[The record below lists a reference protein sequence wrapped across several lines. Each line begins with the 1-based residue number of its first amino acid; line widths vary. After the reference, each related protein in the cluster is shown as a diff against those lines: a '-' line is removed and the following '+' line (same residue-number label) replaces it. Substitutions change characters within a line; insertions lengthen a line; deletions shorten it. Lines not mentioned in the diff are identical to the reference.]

1 MGDTPSGST
10 YYLTTPI
17 YYVNDVPHIGHAY
30 TTVAADAV
38 ARYQRL
44 LGRDVYFLT
53 GTDEHGLKVE
63 RSAQRQEI
71 EPQALAD
78 QVVQRYQALWE
89 TLEIDYDDFIR
100 TTEDRHAAG
109 VRKLWSL
116 LRETDAIYKGVYEG
130 WYNVSDEAYVPDS
143 QVVDGAD
150 AETGD
155 PLERVQEESYFFRL
169 SEYQQPLLDH
179 IRAHPEFIQP
189 DNFRNEIV
197 SFLEQGLRDL
207 SISRTTFT
215 WGVGVPEDPDHV
227 IYVWIDALTNYI
239 SALGYGSD
247 DEGLYEKFWP
257 ADLHLIGKDILRFHA
272 VYWPALLMAAGLPL
286 PRRIFAHGWWTK
298 DGQKM
303 SKSKGNVLDPFG
315 LAERYGADQ
324 LRYFLLREVPF
335 GQDGDFSDAAMVRR
349 ANEELANDLGNLLN
363 RTLAM
368 QRKYLGE
375 EVGLPGVAT
384 DADADLKAQLDGL
397 PAAYEQHMA
406 ELRFHRALEAVFE
419 VVRRG
424 NLYVDETAPWVL
436 NKEGDSER
444 LTVVLA
450 NLLETVRIA
459 ALHLWPVMPVAC
471 ERMFEQMGY
480 PLAGAQLDRDGAWGV
495 RPEVLRITKPTPVF
509 QKVAEPEEG

>member
-1 MGDTPSGST
+1 MGEDPAGKPF
-10 YYLTTPI
+10 YLTTPI

-63 RSAQRQEI
+63 RSAQRQGI

-78 QVVQRYQALWE
+78 QVVQRYRDLWQR
-89 TLEIDYDDFIR
+89 LEIGLDDFIR

-109 VRKLWSL
+109 VRKLWQL
-116 LRETDAIYKGVYEG
+116 LRERDAIYKGVYEG

-143 QVVDGAD
+143 QVVDGCD

-169 SEYQQPLLDH
+169 SAYQEALVAH
-179 IRAHPEFIQP
+179 IRDNPEFIQP
-189 DNFRNEIV
+189 ENFRNEIL

-215 WGVGVPEDPDHV
+215 WGVGVPDDPDHV

-239 SALGYGSD
+239 SALGYGSE
-247 DEGLYEKFWP
+247 DEGLFDKFWP
-257 ADLHLIGKDILRFHA
+257 AELHLIGKDILRFHA
-272 VYWPALLMAAGLPL
+272 VYWPALLMAAELPL
-286 PRRIFAHGWWTK
+286 PRQIFAHGWWTK
-298 DGQKM
+298 EGQKM
-303 SKSKGNVLDPFG
+303 SKSKGNVLDPFA
-315 LAERYGADQ
+315 LADHYGTDQ

-363 RTLAM
+363 RTLSM

-375 EVGLPGVAT
+375 EVVPPAVET
-384 DADADLKAQLDGL
+384 DADADLKAQLDAL
-397 PAAYEQHMA
+397 PGVYEEHMA
-406 ELRFHRALEAVFE
+406 GLRFHRALEAVFE

-424 NLYVDETAPWVL
+424 NTYVDEVAPWVL
-436 NKEGDSER
+436 NKEGQTQR
-444 LTVVLA
+444 LGVALA

-480 PLAGAQLDRDGAWGV
+480 ALAGARLDRDAAWGV
-495 RPEVLRITKPTPVF
+495 RPEVLRVTKPTPVF
-509 QKVAEPEEG
+509 RKVEEAEG

>member
-1 MGDTPSGST
+1 MGDNPSGST

-38 ARYQRL
+38 GRYQRL
-44 LGRDVYFLT
+44 LGREVYFLT

-63 RSAQRQEI
+63 RSAQRQGV
-71 EPQALAD
+71 EPQGLAD
-78 QVVQRYQALWE
+78 QVVQRYQALWDK
-89 TLEIDYDDFIR
+89 LEIAYDDFIR
-100 TTEDRHAAG
+100 TTEARHAAG
-109 VRKLWSL
+109 VRKLWAL
-116 LRETDAIYKGVYEG
+116 LRDSDAIYKGVYEG

-143 QVVDGAD
+143 QVVDGCD

-169 SEYQQPLLDH
+169 SAYQEALVAH
-179 IRAHPEFIQP
+179 IRDHPEFIQP
-189 DNFRNEIV
+189 DNFRNEIL
-197 SFLEQGLRDL
+197 SFLDQGLRDL

-247 DEGLYEKFWP
+247 DEDLFQRFWP

-286 PRRIFAHGWWTK
+286 PRQIFAHGWWTK
-298 DGQKM
+298 EGQKM
-303 SKSKGNVLDPFG
+303 SKSKGNVLDPFA
-315 LAERYGADQ
+315 LADHYGADQ

-363 RTLAM
+363 RTLSM
-368 QRKYLGE
+368 QRKYVGE
-375 EVGLPGVAT
+375 AVGLPAVAT
-384 DADADLKAQLDGL
+384 DADADLKAQLDAL
-397 PAAYEQHMA
+397 PAAYEEHMA
-406 ELRFHRALEAVFE
+406 GLRFHRALEAVFE

-424 NLYVDETAPWVL
+424 NTYVDEVAPWVL
-436 NKEGDSER
+436 NKQGETER
-444 LTVVLA
+444 LKVALA

-480 PLAGAQLDRDGAWGV
+480 ALAGAQLDRDAAWGV
-495 RPEVLRITKPTPVF
+495 RPEVLHTAKPKPVF
-509 QKVAEPEEG
+509 QKVEEPEEG

>member
-1 MGDTPSGST
+1 MGENDAHQPF
-10 YYLTTPI
+10 YITTPI

-44 LGRDVYFLT
+44 RGRNVYFLT

-63 RSAQRQEI
+63 RSAQRQST

-78 QVVQRYQALWE
+78 RVVQRYQDLWQR
-89 TLEIDYDDFIR
+89 LEISFDDFIR

-109 VRKLWSL
+109 VRKLWGL
-116 LRETDAIYKGVYEG
+116 LEANDAIYKGVYEG

-143 QVVDGAD
+143 QVVDGCD
-150 AETGD
+150 AESGQ

-169 SEYQQPLLDH
+169 SQFQERLVEH
-179 IRAHPEFIQP
+179 IQNHPEFIQP
-189 DNFRNEIV
+189 DNFRNEIL
-197 SFLEQGLRDL
+197 SFLDQGLKDL

-215 WGVGVPEDPDHV
+215 WGVTVPDDPDHV

-239 SALGYGSD
+239 SALGYGAD
-247 DEGLYEKFWP
+247 NPELYDQFWP

-286 PRRIFAHGWWTK
+286 PRQIFAHGWWTK
-298 DGQKM
+298 DGEKM

-315 LAERYGADQ
+315 LAEYYGTDQ

-335 GQDGDFSDAAMVRR
+335 GQDGDFSDTAMVRR
-349 ANEELANDLGNLLN
+349 SNEDLANDLGNLLN
-363 RTLAM
+363 RTLSM

-375 EVGLPGVAT
+375 AVVLPDVDT
-384 DADADLKAQLDGL
+384 DADADLKAHVDAL
-397 PAAYEQHMA
+397 PGTFEAHM
-406 ELRFHRALEAVFE
+406 ERLRFHRALESVFE

-424 NLYVDETAPWVL
+424 NLYVDETAPWQL
-436 NKEGDSER
+436 NKAGETER
-444 LTVVLA
+444 LAVVLA
-450 NLLETVRIA
+450 NLLEIVRVA
-459 ALHLWPVMPVAC
+459 ALHLWPVMPESC
-471 ERMFEQMGY
+471 NRMFAQMGY
-480 PLAGAQLDRDGAWGV
+480 TLDGAVLDEAACWRV
-495 RPEVLRITKPTPVF
+495 RPETLHVAKPEPVF
-509 QKVAEPEEG
+509 QKVQEPESN